1 MSERQNFPLPGCPTY
16 VRVPAHF
23 YYSRNYFYAH
33 LQLSSYPAF
42 LYLRANY
49 LRNLPRATYL
59 VEQLLL
65 STPIYRLFTY
75 IVMSTH
81 SNQRVGMHTT
91 RVSTSGVTGS
101 TAVLGVL
108 VYLLELLLES
118 QLAPQ

>member
-1 MSERQNFPLPGCPTY
+1 MLTY
-16 VRVPAHF
+16 NGVTTPR
-23 YYSRNYFYAH
+23 
-33 LQLSSYPAF
+33 LCT
-42 LYLRANY
+42 NY
-49 LRNLPRATYL
+49 LRDLPRATYL

-81 SNQRVGMHTT
+81 SNQRVGTHTT
-91 RVSTSGVTGS
+91 RVSTSAVTVKP
-101 TAVLGVL
+101 VLCVL